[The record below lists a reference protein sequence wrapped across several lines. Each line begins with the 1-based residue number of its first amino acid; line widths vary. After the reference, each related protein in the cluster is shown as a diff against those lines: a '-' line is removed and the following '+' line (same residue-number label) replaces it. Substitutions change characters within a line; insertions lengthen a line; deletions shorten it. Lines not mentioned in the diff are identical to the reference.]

1 MVLLTVGS
9 IGRRRK
15 GSAGRGHCDKHRVP
29 FLCRGR
35 MIGISS
41 VRLGGSLWA
50 VGGAVGGGGGGTIG
64 IFRNTVFWGRQG
76 YF

>member
-1 MVLLTVGS
+1 
-9 IGRRRK
+9 
-15 GSAGRGHCDKHRVP
+15 
-29 FLCRGR
+29 
-35 MIGISS
+35 MIGIPSS